1 MRLDKGNYTIPYV
14 SVVFFLK
21 NAHILAF
28 CPLLMTYFSS
38 CGTSALRLDETP
50 AQFFFRTLTHD
61 DRSSFYCV
69 ARRDQNGSWNESF
82 ATAQQ
87 LAGYC
92 LFDDSSDW
100 YVTRNGFTRRSR
112 KNERLRQINAFMF
125 DLDCHQGDARAAVAA
140 GTAALEIAVQR
151 GYLPEPTM
159 TVDTGRG
166 LHLYYVLDH
175 SLSYRLRGSAH
186 NEKGV
191 SFFRDVEAK
200 LLSALKRALS
210 GVPSLEIDTAVFDF
224 SRVGRIPGTYNV
236 SAGRFSQLIQCSEQ
250 FYGLAQLSA
259 ACALCFSQRPQA
271 NGASVE
277 TSSDVPS
284 AQQNAKTRF
293 VVFDKLSLSRVGKI
307 FKLQEIRGFDCKGN
321 RELMCFCLYNAAVQ
335 VYSSKDDAFQ
345 RLEEFNTRFAEPLEA
360 AVLRQIARSVGKVGF
375 YKMSAAT
382 IVAKLKMTAE
392 EIEAT
397 AFFESRRMIER
408 QKAKQAT
415 AEERA
420 ARNAKI
426 IALYA
431 LPGATMES
439 VAATVGVCKR
449 TVASVLK
456 QARAAMTGPNAAE
469 AASIDLKAAARL
481 VLDAIA
487 KKECNFLSDVFMC
500 VPSSSAAFDSLGFC
514 LGCSSSLP
522 IIKDPLRSPSSA

>member
-1 MRLDKGNYTIPYV
+1 MLLDKGNYTIPYV

-21 NAHILAF
+21 NAHILVL
-28 CPLLMTYFSS
+28 CPVLMTYFSS
-38 CGTSALRLDETP
+38 FGTSALRLDETP

-61 DRSSFYCV
+61 DRSSLYCI
-69 ARRDQNGSWNESF
+69 ARRDKNGSWNESF

-87 LAGYC
+87 LSGYC

-100 YVTRNGFTRRSR
+100 YVTRNGFTQRSR

-140 GTAALEIAVQR
+140 GTNALKTAVQR
-151 GYLPEPTM
+151 GLLPEPTM

-186 NEKGV
+186 NEKGI

-200 LLSALKRALS
+200 LLSALKSALS
-210 GVPSLEIDTAVFDF
+210 SVPALEIDTAVFDF

-236 SAGRFSQLIQCSEQ
+236 SAGRFAQLVQCSEQ

-259 ACALCFSQRPQA
+259 ACSLCFSQRPQA
-271 NGASVE
+271 NVSSTGASSE
-277 TSSDVPS
+277 APS

-307 FKLQEIRGFDCKGN
+307 FKLQEIRDFDCKGN

-335 VYSSKDDAFQ
+335 VYSNKDNAFQ
-345 RLEEFNTRFAEPLEA
+345 RLEEFNARFIEPLDA
-360 AVLRQIARSVGKVGF
+360 AVLRQIVRSVGKVGF

-382 IVAKLKMTAE
+382 IVAKLKMTSE
-392 EIEAT
+392 EIDAT

-408 QKAKQAT
+408 QKAKRAT
-415 AEERA
+415 AEKRA

-426 IALYA
+426 LALYA

-449 TVASVLK
+449 TVAAVLK
-456 QARAAMTGPNAAE
+456 QARAALASSNAAG
-469 AASIDLKAAARL
+469 ATCIDLKTAARRA
-481 VLDAIA
+481 LDALA
-487 KKECNFLSDVFMC
+487 KKKCNFLADVFMC
-500 VPSSSAAFDSLGFC
+500 VSPSADASTLTGSCFGS
-514 LGCSSSLP
+514 SSSLS
-522 IIKDPLRSPSSA
+522 IGKDPLRSPSSA